1 MENAVKAL
9 EYGFAMLVFVIAL
22 TLSIYVFSQARET
35 ADAVFFY
42 TDSRTLYDETELS
55 SDEINANGRI
65 VSIETIIPALYRDY
79 KENYVI
85 EFYTKDKESLI
96 LRFDLSEEN
105 RTRQLWTGRTN
116 TDVKQRLDLMLKG
129 SQNWGAGGGIINNQN
144 YDINNDIAFNKDVPT
159 NIKQIQTQIANK
171 GLYEYCKGK
180 RFVEEYAY
188 VSKDLTIV
196 TEEAS
201 KIVIRYVEF

>member
-9 EYGFAMLVFVIAL
+9 EYGFAMLIFVIAL